1 MIIGL
6 IFLVLIGVAIINGSD
21 WRLQRQNTPF
31 VSPVSSKTPLDIV
44 KERYA
49 RGEINREEYDKLR
62 YALS

>member
-6 IFLVLIGVAIINGSD
+6 IFLVLIGVAIIYGSD

-31 VSPVSSKTPLDIV
+31 VAPVSSKSPLDIV

-49 RGEINREEYDKLR
+49 RGEIDREEYDKLR